1 MCFGNKFLRGVYHLF
16 WGRVG
21 SLKCLNIYGTMFFCG
36 FLVWAGLKLWAGF
49 LAFGE
54 SFCVGDFIFVFF
66 ECLSVQTGGPGHGH
80 GALAQS
86 LGPQAQDADS
96 HCLGPRQGAQGP
108 GPRPPPSRCEK
119 TSTPRR
125 IFSHA
130 RGPRHRGAKKFAPP
144 VEFFRTFFRPLFWS
158 RRGGLARSGRRR
170 RKTCFPHSQASGTK
184 NLTKKIIRQILLI
197 IFRQVFLWGR
207 GTLLTGWSV

>member
-1 MCFGNKFLRGVYHLF
+1 M
-16 WGRVG
+16 
-21 SLKCLNIYGTMFFCG
+21 NIYGTMFFCG

-54 SFCVGDFIFVFF
+54 SFCVGAFIFIFF
-66 ECLSVQTGGPGHGH
+66 ECLSVQTGGPGQGH

-119 TSTPRR
+119 NRTPRR
-125 IFSHA
+125 IFSHLFSSIILVPA
-130 RGPRHRGAKKFAPP
+130 GGIGPVGEAASKNMFPPFAGKRN
-144 VEFFRTFFRPLFWS
+144 EKLDE
-158 RRGGLARSGRRR
+158 
-170 RKTCFPHSQASGTK
+170 
-184 NLTKKIIRQILLI
+184 KIIRQILLI
-197 IFRQVFLWGR
+197 FSSSFSLGR

>member
-54 SFCVGDFIFVFF
+54 SFCVGAFIFIFF
-66 ECLSVQTGGPGHGH
+66 ECLSVQTGGPGQGH

-119 TSTPRR
+119 IRTPRR
-125 IFSHA
+125 IF
-130 RGPRHRGAKKFAPP
+130 
-144 VEFFRTFFRPLFWS
+144 VRTFFRPLFWS

-184 NLTKKIIRQILLI
+184 NLTKNIRQILLI